1 MKIIQVFFCAVILSS
16 CGNSAEV
23 IEEVAEVIIEG
34 IQVYG
39 TVKVDRNNCP
49 VYIEA
54 LEEGEIVRMYPL
66 NLDDSFKIDGQK
78 INFDYAI
85 SKEKQPLDCAV
96 DKVVN
101 VYKVTKVE

>member
-1 MKIIQVFFCAVILSS
+1 MKIFPVFLITIFLSS

-23 IEEVAEVIIEG
+23 IEEVAEVIIDG

-39 TVKVDRNNCP
+39 TVKVNRNNCP

-54 LEEGEIVRMYPL
+54 IEEGEITRMYPV
-66 NLDDSFKIDGQK
+66 NLDDSFKVDGQK
-78 INFDYAI
+78 INFDYTI
-85 SKEKQPLDCAV
+85 SKAKQPLDCPV
-96 DKVVN
+96 DKVVT